1 MVKICGTCDWRDDSG
16 VCTNDNADVYQTGE
30 AGNCPCWENYDLE
43 MWGEE

>member
-1 MVKICGTCDWRDDSG
+1 MDKTCATCDWWEDG
-16 VCTNDNADVYQTGE
+16 VCTNDESDVYQTGE